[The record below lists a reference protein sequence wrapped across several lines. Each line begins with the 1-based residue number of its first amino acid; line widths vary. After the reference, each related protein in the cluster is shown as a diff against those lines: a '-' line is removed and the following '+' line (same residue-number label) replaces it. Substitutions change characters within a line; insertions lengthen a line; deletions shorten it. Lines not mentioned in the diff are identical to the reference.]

1 MTVRALDSGEIRLEG
16 RCPSADAETLLSR
29 LAGDP
34 DAVVDWRACE
44 YAHAA
49 VVQVL
54 LAARPPMVGPAGGAF
69 LETFVAPLIARRRG
83 T

>member
-1 MTVRALDSGEIRLEG
+1 MTVRVLETGEIRLEG

-54 LAARPPMVGPAGGAF
+54 MAGRPQLVGPAGDAF
-69 LETFVAPLIARRRG
+69 LERFVAPLIGPRRG